1 MSETVS
7 KLTAK
12 AYWDAASVDVDL
24 SQGLRGLYLLTST
37 SESIQMIEE
46 SRLIKLEE
54 KARPYINWESRYK
67 FRLDADLNFILT
79 RRNILPN
86 AQAENLL
93 SKDPGRAIGGLAVGA
108 ERVGSRR
115 YAFIDINRTWH
126 SEDVLLHEAAHLLSL
141 KRDSLDGDPQHCGY
155 EDCVMYPEDI
165 DIEQNKY
172 CFECEDQVIDNAEKL
187 RQAKYGKFALAPNAL
202 FKPDVTLNV

>member
-1 MSETVS
+1 MSEKVS

-12 AYWDAASVDVDL
+12 VYWDAGSLDVDL
-24 SQGLRGLYLLTST
+24 SQGLRGLDLLATT

-46 SRLIKLEE
+46 SRLVKLEE
-54 KARPYINWESRYK
+54 KARPYIDWRSRYK

-79 RRNILPN
+79 RRKILPN
-86 AQAENLL
+86 TQAEHLL

-108 ERVGSRR
+108 ERIGSRR
-115 YAFIDINRTWH
+115 YAFIDVSRTWH

-141 KRDSLDGDPQHCGY
+141 QRDNLEDDPQHCGY
-155 EDCVMYPEDI
+155 ENCVMYPEDI

-172 CFECEDQVIDNAEKL
+172 CFDCEDQVTNNAEKL

-202 FKPDVTLNV
+202 FQPARM